1 MSILMIKTVLFIEI
15 IAKYLQIRIQF
26 IMSFMYSQFLINV
39 DINSQK
45 KVSNYIAK

>member
-1 MSILMIKTVLFIEI
+1 MIKTVLFIEI